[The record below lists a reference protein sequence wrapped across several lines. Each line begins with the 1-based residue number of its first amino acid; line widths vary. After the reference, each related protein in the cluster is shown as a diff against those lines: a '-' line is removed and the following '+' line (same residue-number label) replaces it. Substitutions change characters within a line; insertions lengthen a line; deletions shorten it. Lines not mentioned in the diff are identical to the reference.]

1 MNAPSAKVQVQ
12 GQDVRPPLLDLHR
25 ALIDSERRE
34 YERARGRLPDGEFL
48 AALLEDPDLAWL
60 RPLTGVVGR
69 LDALLEED
77 GPESARELEACMAQ
91 VRALL
96 KPAPAG
102 AQFQRKY
109 AEALQRSPAAVVDH
123 GRTMRALST
132 NSTKPRT

>member
-1 MNAPSAKVQVQ
+1 MNALSA
-12 GQDVRPPLLDLHR
+12 QDVRHPLLDLHR

-34 YERARGRLPDGEFL
+34 YERARGRLPHGEFL

-60 RPLTGVVGR
+60 GPLTELVGR

-77 GPESARELEACMAQ
+77 GPESTRELEACMGQ

-96 KPAPAG
+96 APDPGG

-123 GRTMRALST
+123 GRTMLALST
-132 NSTKPRT
+132 KSTKPRT

>member
-1 MNAPSAKVQVQ
+1 MNTLSVQVE
-12 GQDVRPPLLDLHR
+12 DLRPPLLDLHR

-60 RPLTGVVGR
+60 RPLTGLVGR
-69 LDALLEED
+69 LDALLEEE
-77 GPESARELEACMAQ
+77 GPDRARELEACMAQ

-96 KPAPAG
+96 KPDPAG
-102 AQFQRKY
+102 AQFQRRY

-123 GRTMRALST
+123 GRTMRALKAES
-132 NSTKPRT
+132 KQGK